1 MHWLIILAQASANG
15 TGNTEEAATSSQGVV
30 PIPWFWSQITSLEW
44 LQAVTF
50 MSFGVVCLFYGWR
63 VFKILV
69 VINFGLLG
77 LTIGMKLTAKMAET
91 SDQLTGG
98 LIGMGVLAVLSVPLM
113 RWAVCILGAA
123 AGGIFTSGIWYAVG
137 LPEQYIWAGGMIGV
151 VAGGMI
157 SFIIFKVA
165 VILFSS
171 LWGSGLMVTG
181 ALALLYDHT
190 GTSDMVQNLVFHIKW
205 FLPVTLM
212 VPTIIGFFLQ
222 NKFLKNSK
230 DWDL

>member
-1 MHWLIILAQASANG
+1 MLAQASANG
-15 TGNTEEAATSSQGVV
+15 NAEEAAASERIV
-30 PIPWFWSQITSLEW
+30 PIEWFWQQITTLEW

-50 MSFGVVCLFYGWR
+50 ISFGVVCLFYGWR

-77 LTIGMKLTAKMAET
+77 LILGMKVAAKLVGMNH
-91 SDQLTGG
+91 QLMGG

-123 AGGIFTSGIWYAVG
+123 AGGIFTSGIWYAAG
-137 LPEQYIWAGGMIGV
+137 LPEQYIWAGGLIGV

-171 LWGSGLMVTG
+171 LWGSGLIVVG
-181 ALALLYDHT
+181 SLALLYINPK
-190 GTSDMVQNLVFHIKW
+190 TSDLVQKLVFYRKW
-205 FLPVTLM
+205 FLPLALM
-212 VPTIIGFFLQ
+212 VPTIIGFILQ
-222 NKFLKNSK
+222 HKFLKSSK

>member
-1 MHWLIILAQASANG
+1 MDWLNILAQASGNG
-15 TGNTEEAATSSQGVV
+15 NAEEAASRDGIV
-30 PIPWFWSQITSLEW
+30 PIEWFWQQITTLEW

-50 MSFGVVCLFYGWR
+50 MTFGVVCLFYGWR

-69 VINFGLLG
+69 VINFGLFG
-77 LTIGMKLTAKMAET
+77 LILGMKLTQKVVGM
-91 SDQLTGG
+91 DNQLMGG

-123 AGGIFTSGIWYAVG
+123 AGGIFTSGIWYAAE
-137 LPEQYIWAGGMIGV
+137 LPEQYIWAGGLIGV

-171 LWGSGLMVTG
+171 LWGSGLIVVG
-181 ALALLYDHT
+181 SLALLYINP
-190 GTSDMVQNLVFHIKW
+190 GTSDIVRKLVFYRKW
-205 FLPVTLM
+205 FLPLALM
-212 VPTIIGFFLQ
+212 VPTIIGFILQ
-222 NKFLKNSK
+222 HKFLKSSK
-230 DWDL
+230 EWDI